1 MNKNTIIVS
10 QDEVDQLEKINMEL
24 NSRKSL
30 ILFLITQEID
40 ENNHFLKKFQEEYDS
55 YFRQFEQ
62 LKKQLQN
69 KYLDQNNIIYHNWE
83 LNYYSRELIYT

>member
-10 QDEVDQLEKINMEL
+10 QDEVDELEKINMEL
-24 NSRKSL
+24 NSRKNL

-55 YFRQFEQ
+55 YFIQFEQ

-69 KYLDQNNIIYHNWE
+69 KYLDQNNIVYHNWE